1 MAVEYPY
8 TSEDAIIALAGQLA
22 IDLRTDD
29 VPDLDAHM
37 EAAIDTGTSDLDF
50 YLADYSQAGI
60 ADSTWATT
68 HATWFAIR
76 WLCLHRLNDLPESV
90 KLECERREK
99 QLELVRQR
107 KAKAPRLAKSRRP
120 ATVSNYHVDQR
131 KFNNQVRVDKSRSTG
146 VAQDYRRVV
155 DDTATDER

>member
-50 YLADYSQAGI
+50 YLADYSQAGT
-60 ADSTWATT
+60 AWP
-68 HATWFAIR
+68 WFHSRTNRGRCAR
-76 WLCLHRLNDLPESV
+76 GTRPGEPARSRG
-90 KLECERREK
+90 RRG
-99 QLELVRQR
+99 RGR
-107 KAKAPRLAKSRRP
+107 NCPRRP
-120 ATVSNYHVDQR
+120 LPARQPTPSATRN
-131 KFNNQVRVDKSRSTG
+131 
-146 VAQDYRRVV
+146 
-155 DDTATDER
+155 

>member
-1 MAVEYPY
+1 
-8 TSEDAIIALAGQLA
+8 
-22 IDLRTDD
+22 
-29 VPDLDAHM
+29 
-37 EAAIDTGTSDLDF
+37 
-50 YLADYSQAGI
+50 
-60 ADSTWATT
+60 
-68 HATWFAIR
+68 
-76 WLCLHRLNDLPESV
+76 
-90 KLECERREK
+90 
-99 QLELVRQR
+99 LVRQR